1 MVKKRK
7 WDHDILKGTPLYSN
21 CDTSVNW
28 VLRNGP
34 YNYYN
39 KCSPAFVAVDRM
51 LSDITFD
58 FGTDPVSRAR
68 KKKFAMAKLDI
79 IWKGYLELGQ
89 RWPYTAEDWVR
100 WLRAKKNDLS
110 IDPCNAYAWKDT
122 FFGWYYTKGA
132 LLSRMHN
139 AAQALK
145 KVSVCPECGWATP
158 LQCAGTI
165 FWGSTR
171 RSIS

>member
-7 WDHDILKGTPLYSN
+7 WDHDILKGTPLYTN

-39 KCSPAFVAVDRM
+39 KCSPAFAAVERM

-58 FGTDPVSRAR
+58 FGTDPVIRAR
-68 KKKFAMAKLDI
+68 KKKFAMAKLKI
-79 IWKGYLELGQ
+79 IWKGYLELGR
-89 RWPYTAEDWVR
+89 RWPYSAEDWTR
-100 WLRAKKNDLS
+100 WLRDKKNEYN
-110 IDPCNAYAWKDT
+110 PPATNAFYTSWGDT
-122 FFGWYYTKGA
+122 FFGKHYHKPR

-139 AAQALK
+139 ASQCLK
-145 KVSVCPECGWATP
+145 KVSV
-158 LQCAGTI
+158 
-165 FWGSTR
+165 
-171 RSIS
+171 